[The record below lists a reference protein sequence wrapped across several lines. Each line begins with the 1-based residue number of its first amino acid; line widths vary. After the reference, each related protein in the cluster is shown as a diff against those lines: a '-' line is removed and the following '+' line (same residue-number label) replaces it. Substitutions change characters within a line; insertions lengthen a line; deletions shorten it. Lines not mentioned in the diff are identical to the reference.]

1 MRSGEFH
8 TLNNVC
14 AAMDLLKLLWGRV
27 KSSSSDNRK
36 IYTTSQLD
44 WMNVE
49 LFLLLFHSL
58 DNFAPQVDFTSS
70 NTRILLVQPFF
81 RQHNFSKSF
90 FFLISRFSSPS
101 SWARFASRA
110 TPSCWSPRRCS
121 CRLFEFSSYF
131 HCHFLWVISIGIF
144 CKWNFVCMRNILRI
158 LPKSSCRSMSWKMC
172 NRCKQ
177 TRVILEPSSLS
188 VFAIQEGKKRQL
200 SIQVQTSSSRRM
212 EWNSIKSESVAKMR
226 SILLSLSFHLCKGK
240 RLFSVV
246 HNKRMTSQRARSVT
260 VTGCKREHR
269 SEFSDAH
276 LAAHSLFRLLELS
289 SSFPLLF
296 CVNI

>member
-1 MRSGEFH
+1 M
-8 TLNNVC
+8 C
-14 AAMDLLKLLWGRV
+14 ALQWIYW
-27 KSSSSDNRK
+27 SSSGAESSRLLPTIAKYTRLHNWIEWMSNFFFYFFTHLTTLLHKSISLLLTLGFYSCSHFSDNT
-36 IYTTSQLD
+36 I
-44 WMNVE
+44 
-49 LFLLLFHSL
+49 FLK
-58 DNFAPQVDFTSS
+58 A
-70 NTRILLVQPFF
+70 
-81 RQHNFSKSF
+81 F

-121 CRLFEFSSYF
+121 CRLFEFSFYF

-177 TRVILEPSSLS
+177 TRVILEPSSSS
-188 VFAIQEGKKRQL
+188 VFAIQKGKKRQL
-200 SIQVQTSSSRRM
+200 SIQLQTSSSRRM

-260 VTGCKREHR
+260 VTSCKLEHR
-269 SEFSDAH
+269 CEFSDAH
-276 LAAHSLFRLLELS
+276 LAAHSLFRHLELS
-289 SSFPLLF
+289 SSFPFLC